1 MEQMAISK
9 FKATCL
15 AVMEQVRKTGMPVRV
30 TRRGVP
36 VADVVPPGPPANTAR
51 DWLGAMAG
59 TAEIAGDLTAPS
71 GELVTWEAEHR

>member
-1 MEQMAISK
+1 MKQMAISK

-15 AVMEQVRKTGMPVRV
+15 AVLEQVRKTGMPVRV

-36 VADVVPPGPPANTAR
+36 VADVVPPGPPEKAPR

-59 TAEIAGDLTAPS
+59 TAEFAGDITAPS
-71 GELVTWEAEHR
+71 GELVAWEADR